1 MRYRLE
7 FVSEYRSDESP
18 NGSWCVYDTQDSDFG
33 LESFNSQDE
42 ARQYRDRLNH
52 IEEWGDETSGDWG
65 VQVAYYSQDG
75 TQRIY
80 R

>member
-18 NGSWCVYDTQDSDFG
+18 NGSWCVYDTQDADHG

-42 ARQYRDRLNH
+42 ARQYMVKMNRSLSTQPKALSDLLN
-52 IEEWGDETSGDWG
+52 G
-65 VQVAYYSQDG
+65 
-75 TQRIY
+75 RF
-80 R
+80 

>member
-18 NGSWCVYDTQDSDFG
+18 NGSWCVYDTQDADHG

-42 ARQYRDRLNH
+42 ARQYMVKMNRAVTAR
-52 IEEWGDETSGDWG
+52 
-65 VQVAYYSQDG
+65 
-75 TQRIY
+75 
-80 R
+80 